1 METDLWYLKMRWNM
15 RVTIVSFVFLIVLSA
30 CASVPKYLV
39 KGMHQNA
46 SKSTPED
53 ARYLAVV
60 DALCHVAEYEG
71 EQNTVEFTGKLMIE
85 TKWKKENVTLHQVMT
100 FTKKYKLLSTRIE
113 IAENGTPL
121 CRIENSRLIV
131 STVSWKAILEKTGF
145 KLRQF
150 RNDED
155 TLIAELVKE

>member
-1 METDLWYLKMRWNM
+1 M
-15 RVTIVSFVFLIVLSA
+15 RVIALSSILLCFLS

-39 KGMHQNA
+39 KGMHPNA

-71 EQNTVEFTGKLMIE
+71 EQQSFEMAGKIIMD
-85 TKWKKENVTLHQVMT
+85 TKWKKDTVNLHRVMT
-100 FTKKYKLLSTRIE
+100 FTKKYKLLSSRIE
-113 IAENGTPL
+113 IAENGIPV
-121 CRIENSRLIV
+121 CRVENTTLIL
-131 STVSWKAILEKTGF
+131 STVSWKQLVKKAGF

-155 TLIAELVKE
+155 TLITELVKE